1 MSASQVCSVKDAK
14 VSTSELPALL
24 GGNPL
29 CSEIGWVL
37 ANERE
42 EGGLYAEA

>member
-1 MSASQVCSVKDAK
+1 VAEQMGLPAGQVFSVKDAK

-29 CSEIGWVL
+29 FSEIGWVL
-37 ANERE
+37 ANER
-42 EGGLYAEA
+42 